1 MGLTSARDTPRQE
14 SREREV
20 ATPTTPTPANL
31 LDTLRK
37 PTGNTTSLKEH
48 ERVISLVQI
57 VTV

>member
-14 SREREV
+14 STRETATAT

-37 PTGNTTSLKEH
+37 PNNTTSLKEH
-48 ERVISLVQI
+48 ERVPHIAAG
-57 VTV
+57 